1 MLCNLCTLFNYEKKF
16 LKPLQPFLKLLIIR
30 PLIFDFVFIVGC
42 PHHKITENNNIKVNY
57 LINKKKKALVFCKK
71 ML

>member
-42 PHHKITENNNIKVNY
+42 PHHKITENNNI
-57 LINKKKKALVFCKK
+57 
-71 ML
+71 